1 MILHVGSVDD
11 IGPFLAQ
18 KVIGIKIWTKVC
30 IRVYHLEMKK
40 SFVVFLRLIRFIY
53 IHIKC

>member
-1 MILHVGSVDD
+1 MILHVGSVND
-11 IGPFLAQ
+11 IGPFLPQ
-18 KVIGIKIWTKVC
+18 KVIGIKTWTKVC
-30 IRVYHLEMKK
+30 IRVFHLEMKK